1 LTFNLMKVPYLEHFG
16 LHQEPYSTSP
26 NPKFLYISPTH
37 NLALE
42 KTKWTIAAK
51 RGLALCFGP
60 VGTGK
65 TTLAR
70 ELAQRIEDDTT
81 DVSYVFITNP
91 NFPTPNQLLRA
102 IIQEFEV
109 PQTSKSYLDLLN
121 IFKNFLMTQALEQH
135 KTLVL
140 IIDEAQ
146 TLKPPLLELLRQLMN
161 YESNDQ
167 KFLQVVLFAQEEFR
181 ARLQHPRFRN
191 LVNRTAMASTLD
203 TLSLSETRAM
213 LRHRWLVAGGKD
225 FPFSDEAVEQ
235 IYAYSHGIPR
245 TQVILADNA
254 LLGAFLLDQTAIGAE
269 LIDQIVHDRGL
280 PDTDPDLPPPTKQHT
295 TKARTSARRN
305 GSHG

>member
-1 LTFNLMKVPYLEHFG
+1 MRIPYLEHFG
-16 LHQEPYSTSP
+16 LVEEPYSASP
-26 NPKFLYISPTH
+26 NPRYLYISPTH

-51 RGLALCFGP
+51 KGLALCFGP

-70 ELAQRIEDDTT
+70 ELAQRIEDDP
-81 DVSYVFITNP
+81 DIAYVFITNP
-91 NFPTPNQLLRA
+91 SFPTPNQLLRA

-109 PQTSKSYLDLLN
+109 PQTSRNYLDLLN
-121 IFKNFLMTQALEQH
+121 IFKNFLMEQALSQG

-181 ARLQHPRFRN
+181 TRLAHPRFRN
-191 LVNRTAMASTLD
+191 LVNRTAMSSTLD
-203 TLSLSETRAM
+203 TLSPAETAAM
-213 LRHRWLVAGGKD
+213 LRHRWLIAGGRD
-225 FPFSDEAVEQ
+225 FPFTDAAVERL
-235 IYAYSHGIPR
+235 YTYSNGIPR

-254 LLGAFLLDQTAIGAE
+254 LLGAFISGAPSIDGP
-269 LIDQIVHDRGL
+269 LIDQVVQDRGL
-280 PDTDPDLPPPTKQHT
+280 PDTEPEAPTAIRKKIRAKQ
-295 TKARTSARRN
+295 SRRV
-305 GSHG
+305 S

>member
-1 LTFNLMKVPYLEHFG
+1 MRIPYLDHFG
-16 LHQEPYSTSP
+16 LVDEPYSTSP
-26 NPKFLYISPTH
+26 NPRYLYVSPTH

-70 ELAQRIEDDTT
+70 ELAQRLEDDPS
-81 DVSYVFITNP
+81 VFYVFITNP

-102 IIQEFEV
+102 IVQEFEV
-109 PQTSKSYLDLLN
+109 PQTSKRYLDLLN
-121 IFKNFLMTQALEQH
+121 IFKAHLMTQAVQEG

-146 TLKPPLLELLRQLMN
+146 TLTGPLLELVRQLMN

-181 ARLQHPRFRN
+181 GRLQHPRYRN
-191 LVNRTAMASTLD
+191 LVNRAAMSSSLD
-203 TLSLSETRAM
+203 TLSPVESAAM
-213 LRHRWLVAGGKD
+213 LKHRWLVAGGKQ
-225 FPFSDEAVEQ
+225 FPFTDEAVEQ
-235 IYAYSHGIPR
+235 IHLHSGGIPR

-254 LLGAFLLDQTAIGAE
+254 LLAAYLVGEKTIDAE
-269 LIDQIVHDRGL
+269 VIRQIVQDRGL
-280 PDTDPDLPPPTKQHT
+280 PDTQPQPPD
-295 TKARTSARRN
+295 KAASAKAKP
-305 GSHG
+305 

>member
-1 LTFNLMKVPYLEHFG
+1 MAFQQMKIPYLEHFG
-16 LHQEPYSTSP
+16 LLEEPYSTSP
-26 NPKFLYISPTH
+26 NPRYLYVSPTH

-70 ELAQRIEDDTT
+70 ELAQRLEDDPS
-81 DVSYVFITNP
+81 VSYVFITNP

-102 IIQEFEV
+102 INQEFGV
-109 PQTSKSYLDLLN
+109 GQTSKNYLDLLN
-121 IFKNFLMTQALEQH
+121 IFKNYLMTQTLESG
-135 KTLVL
+135 KSLVL

-146 TLKPPLLELLRQLMN
+146 TLKGPLLELLRQLMN

-167 KFLQVVLFAQEEFR
+167 KFLQIVLFAQEEFR

-191 LVNRTAMASTLD
+191 LVNRAAMSSSLD
-203 TLSLSETRAM
+203 NLSLVESAAM
-213 LRHRWLVAGGKD
+213 LKHRWLIAGGKE
-225 FPFSDEAVEQ
+225 FPFTDDAVELL
-235 IYAYSHGIPR
+235 YHHSRGIPR

-254 LLGAFLLDQTAIGAE
+254 LLAGFLLGQKTLSSE
-269 LIDQIVHDRGL
+269 LVAQVVADRGL
-280 PDTDPDLPPPTKQHT
+280 PDTEPEPP
-295 TKARTSARRN
+295 RTIKSKTAGSKIKTVRRSA
-305 GSHG
+305 

>member
-1 LTFNLMKVPYLEHFG
+1 MDNTYLSHFG
-16 LHQEPYSTSP
+16 LIDEPYSTSP
-26 NPKFLYISPTH
+26 NPRYLYISPTH

-42 KTKWTIAAK
+42 KTRWTITAK
-51 RGLALCFGP
+51 RGLALVFGS

-70 ELAQRIEDDTT
+70 ELAQRLEDDPN
-81 DVSYVFITNP
+81 VSYVFITNP

-102 IIQEFEV
+102 INQEFEV
-109 PQTSKSYLDLLN
+109 AQTSNSYLDLLN
-121 IFKNFLMTQALEQH
+121 IFKNFLMTQALQKQ
-135 KTLVL
+135 KTMVL

-146 TLKPPLLELLRQLMN
+146 TLKAPLLELLRQLMN

-191 LVNRTAMASTLD
+191 LVNRTAMSSTLEN
-203 TLSLSETRAM
+203 LSPAETVAM

-225 FPFSDEAVEQ
+225 FPFTDGAIEQ
-235 IYAYSHGIPR
+235 IYSYSQGIPR

-254 LLGAFLLDQTAIGAE
+254 LLAAFVSGQHNIEAE
-269 LIDQIVHDRGL
+269 IIHEVVKDRGL
-280 PDTDPDLPPPTKQHT
+280 PDTQVPSTPQVIKRH
-295 TKARTSARRN
+295 KAASNISSVRRDSN
-305 GSHG
+305 G

>member
-1 LTFNLMKVPYLEHFG
+1 MKTPYLDHFG
-16 LHQEPYSTSP
+16 LLEEPYSTSP
-26 NPKFLYISPTH
+26 NPRYLYVSPTH

-51 RGLALCFGP
+51 KGLALCFGP

-70 ELAQRIEDDTT
+70 ELAQRIEDDPE
-81 DVSYVFITNP
+81 VAYVFITNP

-121 IFKNFLMTQALEQH
+121 IFKNYLMTQAVQQG

-146 TLKPPLLELLRQLMN
+146 TLKAPLLELLRQLMN

-181 ARLQHPRFRN
+181 ARLQQPRYRN
-191 LVNRTAMASTLD
+191 LVNRTAMSSTLEN
-203 TLSLSETRAM
+203 LSPTESAAM
-213 LRHRWLVAGGKD
+213 LRHRWVIAGGKD
-225 FPFSDEAVEQ
+225 FPFTDDAVDRL
-235 IYAYSHGIPR
+235 YNYSQGIPR

-254 LLGAFLLDQTAIGAE
+254 LLAAFLQGQTSIGPE
-269 LIDQIVHDRGL
+269 LITQVVADRGL
-280 PDTDPDLPPPTKQHT
+280 PDTEPEAAPAIKKHT
-295 TKARTSARRN
+295 ARLAAGRRR
-305 GSHG
+305 S